1 MLSYSDIG
9 CCLIQQLV
17 LAGHRA
23 QAEGGQCGE
32 GEGLLL

>member
-1 MLSYSDIG
+1 MLSYSVMG

-17 LAGHRA
+17 LAGHGA

-32 GEGLLL
+32 GKGLLL